1 MIRKIEIERFSLTTS
16 KAFNEVVAGVNAAI
30 GHPDMA
36 EFGRS
41 THEARS
47 SAELKSAVEKGLSKA
62 GLMLFMQ
69 LDQGA
74 VLQKETGQ
82 DTSRIIRFLIGNPL
96 IMKEMAKH
104 VPDAGSY
111 APVTVLV
118 DERADGVHLSYDKMA
133 SFLEPYGNRDA
144 LEVARESALYHSLT
158 LTDTED
164 YEYRRSSIYEIP
176 ARCIGSRIS
185 GKLLKVSHLVAREGV
200 EPPTPAFSGPSTELP
215 KWPGISGC
223 H

>member
-1 MIRKIEIERFSLTTS
+1 MIRKIEIERFSLTSS
-16 KAFNEVVAGVNAAI
+16 KPFDQVVAALDASI

-41 THEARS
+41 TREARS
-47 SAELKSAVEKGLSKA
+47 FAELKSAVEKGLSKA

-82 DTSRIIRFLIGNPL
+82 DTPRIIRLLIGNPL
-96 IMKEMAKH
+96 IMKEMTKH

-118 DERADGVHLSYDKMA
+118 DERADGVHLSYDRMA
-133 SFLEPYGNRDA
+133 SLLAPYGSRDA
-144 LEVARESALYHSLT
+144 LKVARDLDEKVEALLSA
-158 LTDTED
+158 
-164 YEYRRSSIYEIP
+164 
-176 ARCIGSRIS
+176 AAG
-185 GKLLKVSHLVAREGV
+185 
-200 EPPTPAFSGPSTELP
+200 
-215 KWPGISGC
+215 
-223 H
+223 

>member
-1 MIRKIEIERFSLTTS
+1 MIRKIEIERFSLTSS
-16 KAFNEVVAGVNAAI
+16 KPFDQVVAAVNPDV
-30 GHPDMA
+30 GHPDMD

-47 SAELKSAVEKGLSKA
+47 FAELKRAVEKGLSKA

-74 VLQKETGQ
+74 VVQKETGQ
-82 DTSRIIRFLIGNPL
+82 DTPRIIRLLIGNPL

-118 DERADGVHLSYDKMA
+118 DERADGVHLSYRMA
-133 SFLEPYGNRDA
+133 SFLAAYGNRDA
-144 LEVARESALYHSLT
+144 LQVAEDLDSKIET
-158 LTDTED
+158 LL
-164 YEYRRSSIYEIP
+164 RK
-176 ARCIGSRIS
+176 A
-185 GKLLKVSHLVAREGV
+185 A
-200 EPPTPAFSGPSTELP
+200 A
-215 KWPGISGC
+215 
-223 H
+223 

>member
-1 MIRKIEIERFSLTTS
+1 MSFAVWEGQEGDFEMIRKIEIERISLTSS
-16 KAFNEVVAGVNAAI
+16 KPFDQVVAALDAAI

-47 SAELKSAVEKGLSKA
+47 FAELKSAVEKGLSKA

-74 VLQKETGQ
+74 VVQKQTGQ
-82 DTSRIIRFLIGNPL
+82 DTPRIIRLLIGNPL
-96 IMKEMAKH
+96 IMKEMARH

-118 DERADGVHLSYDKMA
+118 DERADGVHLSYDRMA
-133 SFLEPYGNRDA
+133 SFLAAYGNRDA
-144 LEVARESALYHSLT
+144 LQVAEDLDRAAPSASTSTRRWGTRSPRRWTDSRAT
-158 LTDTED
+158 LMFAL
-164 YEYRRSSIYEIP
+164 SS
-176 ARCIGSRIS
+176 
-185 GKLLKVSHLVAREGV
+185 
-200 EPPTPAFSGPSTELP
+200 
-215 KWPGISGC
+215 
-223 H
+223 

>member
-1 MIRKIEIERFSLTTS
+1 MIRRSVQLNSYTIEAMSSCIWQGQERASKMISRIEIERFSLTSS
-16 KAFNEVVAGVNAAI
+16 KPFNQVVAAVNAAI

-47 SAELKSAVEKGLSKA
+47 FTELKSAVEKGLSKA

-74 VLQKETGQ
+74 VLRKETGQ
-82 DTSRIIRFLIGNPL
+82 ETPRIIRLLIGNPL
-96 IMKEMAKH
+96 IMKEMTKH

-118 DERADGVHLSYDKMA
+118 DDRADGVHLSYDRMA
-133 SFLEPYGNRDA
+133 SFLAAYGNRDA
-144 LEVARESALYHSLT
+144 LQVAEDLDNKVETLLREA
-158 LTDTED
+158 
-164 YEYRRSSIYEIP
+164 
-176 ARCIGSRIS
+176 A
-185 GKLLKVSHLVAREGV
+185 A
-200 EPPTPAFSGPSTELP
+200 
-215 KWPGISGC
+215 
-223 H
+223 

>member
-1 MIRKIEIERFSLTTS
+1 MIRKIEIERFSLKTS
-16 KAFNEVVAGVNAAI
+16 KAVSEVMAGVNAAV
-30 GHPDMA
+30 GHTDMG
-36 EFGRS
+36 EVGRS

-47 SAELKSAVEKGLSKA
+47 FAELKSGVEKGLSKA

-82 DTSRIIRFLIGNPL
+82 DTPRIIRFLIGNPL

-118 DERADGVHLSYDKMA
+118 DERADGVHLSYDRMA
-133 SFLEPYGNRDA
+133 SFLAPYGNRDA
-144 LEVARESALYHSLT
+144 LQV
-158 LTDTED
+158 
-164 YEYRRSSIYEIP
+164 
-176 ARCIGSRIS
+176 
-185 GKLLKVSHLVAREGV
+185 
-200 EPPTPAFSGPSTELP
+200 
-215 KWPGISGC
+215 
-223 H
+223 